1 MIKFSTNP
9 IDLKLGEWKLSAN
22 KRKHILLI
30 FKEAMNNTLKYSQA
44 DQCIFSTEKLPQ
56 RVLLKLEDDG
66 MGFDQVSIIR
76 GEGLKNIHERSDKID
91 STVTIQSTPYNGT
104 VVKLMIFTKDLSS
117 HL

>member
-1 MIKFSTNP
+1 
-9 IDLKLGEWKLSAN
+9 
-22 KRKHILLI
+22 
-30 FKEAMNNTLKYSQA
+30 MNNTLKYSQA